1 MSITVINVNGMK
13 ILIETCIDSQKFDL
27 DCNRRILSFY
37 YECISFFHYYLYNSK
52 TFWTNC
58 IILHG
63 RGYDSP
69 LNSYSFSLKKNN
81 KMAFHRV
88 VIGIIAF
95 ID

>member
-1 MSITVINVNGMK
+1 MK

-27 DCNRRILSFY
+27 DCDRLILSFY

-58 IILHG
+58 IILYG
-63 RGYDSP
+63 RVYDSS
-69 LNSYSFSLKKNN
+69 LNSYYFSLKKNN
-81 KMAFHRV
+81 KMEFNRAV
-88 VIGIIAF
+88 MGIIDF